1 MFSLRQSLVCAGW
14 NLYSLRK
21 NPRFYMSLLLGFLLC
36 WLLTDKTMAVS
47 RTYMTNVQLL
57 EPFVWCYADDDS
69 ILFSALVMMLM
80 LSAFPRLDT
89 PASYLI
95 FRTTRLNWLLG
106 QVITVLVLTLGY
118 TLMLLLSS
126 MVMCIGCNVFTANHW
141 SETATMLSFS
151 PASFEVALTVMR
163 KTVKLTTPYGCGMQ
177 VFLLLF
183 QYVLL
188 MSMLQLTCTLL
199 KSRRTGIVA
208 ALIINFAGYVLTPDR
223 FMTWLRLPAE
233 MQYYANLLSA
243 WLSPLQHA
251 TYTMHNFGYDLLP
264 RVATS
269 HLLLGGCTA
278 VLLVAAMVC
287 MRRYSFN
294 FSGGYSDE

>member
-1 MFSLRQSLVCAGW
+1 MCNLRDAFVCAGW

-36 WLLTDKTMAVS
+36 WLLTDKTIAIS
-47 RTYMTNVQLL
+47 CTYLTNVQLL

-80 LSAFPRLDT
+80 FSAFPRLDT

-106 QVITVLVLTLGY
+106 QIVTVFILTLGY
-118 TLMLLLSS
+118 SLMIFVSS
-126 MVMCIGCNVFTANHW
+126 MVMCIGCNVFVANNW

-163 KTVKLTTPYGCGMQ
+163 KTVKLTTPYGCAIQ
-177 VFLLLF
+177 IFLLLF

-188 MSMLQLTCTLL
+188 MSMIQLTFTVL
-199 KSRRTGIVA
+199 KSRETGIIA

-223 FMTWLRLPAE
+223 FMTWLQLPME

-264 RVATS
+264 RVHTS
-269 HLLLGGCTA
+269 YLILGGA
-278 VLLVAAMVC
+278 SVLLMIVSAIA
-287 MRRYSFN
+287 MRRFSFR
-294 FSGGYSDE
+294 FAGGYSDE